1 MCGTC
6 SCRFRE
12 RVGVFFFY
20 WISPAVKPAPRC
32 HRRRRPAVSGT
43 LPFLFFLTNHVFS
56 AGSAYRQVPSRC
68 SFPSTALLRILPL
81 IVRNT
86 ATTYPFV
93 TVHYL
98 PSCRHVYCI
107 HPFAHA
113 RWAVLT
119 RRGQL
124 CLAWVCYI
132 WLEPPSFRLASRP
145 TNN

>member
-68 SFPSTALLRILPL
+68 SFPPTALLRILPL
-81 IVRNT
+81 IVSGHHLPVCNCALPAVMSACILYSPIRT
-86 ATTYPFV
+86 HTVGSADTPGAAMSCLSMLHMTGATE
-93 TVHYL
+93 L
-98 PSCRHVYCI
+98 PISLSTHK
-107 HPFAHA
+107 
-113 RWAVLT
+113 
-119 RRGQL
+119 
-124 CLAWVCYI
+124 
-132 WLEPPSFRLASRP
+132 
-145 TNN
+145 